1 MFKKAVAMMAL
12 PVALGITFHAQAAG
26 LSKADPVAL
35 EVCTASLG
43 IISGNPSL
51 VRFTY
56 AKTPHWLSMQAVSAA
71 AGKVQTWECLH
82 NAQKKTVNF
91 RNPLSDQLDPVT
103 AKYSAV
109 PQGTAYMFTDNTG
122 AWGIY
127 DSPGIV
133 PDPGPFT
140 YTDPERQRCQAL
152 AAKKFA
158 VEASKV
164 SVGERDPEH
173 SDSMATYRLKGRV
186 LLRSCRG
193 LINGL

>member
-91 RNPLSDQLDPVT
+91 RNPCLISLIQSQQNILPFLKGPPT
-103 AKYSAV
+103 CSPTTRGRGA
-109 PQGTAYMFTDNTG
+109 FT
-122 AWGIY
+122 I
-127 DSPGIV
+127 
-133 PDPGPFT
+133 
-140 YTDPERQRCQAL
+140 AL
-152 AAKKFA
+152 ASFLTPVLSPTPTRSARGAK
-158 VEASKV
+158 
-164 SVGERDPEH
+164 
-173 SDSMATYRLKGRV
+173 L
-186 LLRSCRG
+186 
-193 LINGL
+193 